1 MQLRV
6 MNIPGIGMNVDSGI
20 SPLATARV
28 HRSEDIVAAQQQQLV
43 IDATI
48 AKSSSTGAGAGAPNT
63 NGNANCVSACSKNL
77 DKEVSNN

>member
-6 MNIPGIGMNVDSGI
+6 MNIPGIGMNVESSGI

-28 HRSEDIVAAQQQQLV
+28 HRSEDIVAAQQQQQLV

-48 AKSSSTGAGAGAPNT
+48 AKSSSTGGAAAVAGAPNT
-63 NGNANCVSACSKNL
+63 NGNANCVSTYL
-77 DKEVSNN
+77 